1 MSNVTTFGA
10 FTMARLGIYTSTRH
24 MDVVGNNIA
33 NINTEGYTRQKVNQ
47 SSLYLSGAD
56 RYVSKYDQ
64 RIGQGAFTTNLDQY
78 RDPYLD
84 IRYRNESSN
93 VGSSDQKMY
102 YLEQLSSILDEV
114 AMGEDGEGVLEAQF
128 NDMISQ
134 MEHLVTDGAGSDEAD
149 TLVRESAKAL
159 CEKFNKK
166 ANDLQELYEKE
177 LVNFKKTTLPEVNR
191 ILKDIQEL
199 NSNIRSTEIYGGN
212 PLELKDRRNLLLDEL
227 SRYMKIDV
235 SYDKEELG
243 DGTKVNRLC
252 VSTANEPKKP
262 LIYGEY
268 VTQFSIR
275 PDYVQKTDA
284 NGNPMV
290 NDAGL
295 PIYETEPRQ
304 MTDADGKPMVDANGN
319 PVYEQAVDED
329 GNPMVDAEGN
339 PVYAPALDENGNP
352 IYKLAS
358 DEDNPMLFLD
368 TAPLTDLKGKEA
380 RIVTNTAKVDEAV
393 GGPYNK
399 RIEAFAALADA
410 LEKGT
415 LTARAEDNGTDEA
428 TNMTYTATFNIVEV
442 DGKYQ
447 IYYAKTTS
455 GGAWLNDTELHGSL
469 QSDREMLT
477 EQGEYAMKSDQAIDA
492 NAAIKRGIPY
502 YRKALDTLAAKFAA
516 VMNEA
521 NAAPAD
527 EVYKMEGGHFVD
539 SEGKPIQ
546 YTLSDG
552 SKADVEWIDDPKL
565 VPDVVPYEG
574 PYVQDGTD
582 EDGAPVYRLVDM
594 NDEVKL
600 SGKPVLNEGYEDYN
614 GGIIFSSDC
623 NGNDPNGV
631 TAANISISD
640 NWAHGRTRLLQSTE
654 PNPGSTDNDNL
665 KHILVLMTGNDHEF
679 ECGSDRTKA
688 DPFFTGSFQKMLT
701 ENMSGT
707 LAMDNK
713 TTGDLLLNY
722 ATLQDDLYVDRES
735 VSGVDL
741 NDEAMNMMQYQKSY
755 SAACRLMTT
764 VDEMLDKL
772 INGMAV

>member
-1 MSNVTTFGA
+1 
-10 FTMARLGIYTSTRH
+10 MARLGIYTSTRQ
-24 MDVVGNNIA
+24 MDIVGNNIA

-64 RIGQGAFTTNLDQY
+64 RMGQGAFTTNLDQY
-78 RDPYLD
+78 RDAYLD

-102 YLEQLSSILDEV
+102 YLEQLSGILDEV

-128 NDMISQ
+128 NDLIRQ
-134 MEHLVTDGAGSDEAD
+134 MQNLVTDGAGSDDAD
-149 TLVRESAKAL
+149 TLVRESAKML
-159 CEKFNKK
+159 CAKFNKK
-166 ANDLQELYEKE
+166 ADDLQELYETE
-177 LVNFKKTTLPEVNR
+177 LDYFKNTRLPEVNR

-212 PLELKDRRNLLLDEL
+212 PLELKDRRNLLLDQL
-227 SRYMKIDV
+227 SGYMKIDV
-235 SYDKEELG
+235 TYDNEELG
-243 DGTKVNRLC
+243 DGTKVSRLC

-295 PIYETEPRQ
+295 PVYEQE
-304 MTDADGKPMVDANGN
+304 MDENGN
-319 PVYEQAVDED
+319 PAVDD
-329 GNPMVDAEGN
+329 
-339 PVYAPALDENGNP
+339 NGNP
-352 IYKLAS
+352 IYKRAS
-358 DEDNPMLFLD
+358 DGDNPMLFLD

-380 RIVTNTAKVDEAV
+380 RIVTNTARVPEPT

-399 RIEAFAALADA
+399 RIDAFRELSKA
-410 LEKGT
+410 LENGT
-415 LTARAEDNGTDEA
+415 LTARAEDNVRDEA
-428 TNMTYTATFNIVEV
+428 TNMTYSATFNIAEV

-455 GGAWLNDTELHGSL
+455 GGAWLNDTELHGSI

-492 NAAIKRGIPY
+492 KAAVKRGIPY

-516 VMNEA
+516 VLNEA
-521 NAAPAD
+521 NVAPANK
-527 EVYKMEGGHFVD
+527 VYEMDGNHFVD
-539 SEGKPIQ
+539 SDGETIQ
-546 YTLSDG
+546 YTLSGG
-552 SKADVEWIDDPKL
+552 SKADVEWINDPDL
-565 VPDVVPYEG
+565 VPYAG
-574 PYVQDGTD
+574 PYVRDGTD
-582 EDGAPVYRLVDM
+582 ADGKPVYKLVDM
-594 NDEVKL
+594 NDKARL
-600 SGKPVLNEGYEDYN
+600 SGEPVLNEGYEDYD
-614 GGIIFSSDC
+614 GGILFSSDC
-623 NGNDPNGV
+623 NANNPNGI
-631 TAANISISD
+631 TAANIAISD
-640 NWAHGRTRLLQSTE
+640 NWALGRTRMLQSTE

-665 KHILVLMTGNDHEF
+665 KHILVLLTENDHEF
-679 ECGSDRTKA
+679 ECGSDRDKS
-688 DPFFTGSFQKMLT
+688 DPFFVGSFQKMLT

-713 TTGDLLLNY
+713 ATGDTLLNY

-741 NDEAMNMMQYQKSY
+741 NDEAMNMMQFQKSY

-764 VDEMLDKL
+764 IDEMLDKL
-772 INGMAV
+772 INGTGA